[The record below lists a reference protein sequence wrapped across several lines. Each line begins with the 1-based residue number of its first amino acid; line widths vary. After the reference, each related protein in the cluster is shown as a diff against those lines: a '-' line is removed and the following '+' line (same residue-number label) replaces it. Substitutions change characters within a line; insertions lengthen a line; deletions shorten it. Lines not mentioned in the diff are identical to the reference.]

1 MAATA
6 RATSAAPWHERERA
20 VWGWGVAAGALLLT
34 AWSYWATGFSLR
46 AILGAEGRGQVAAY
60 VAKLFPP
67 DLSRPVLWDT
77 LVGAAETFAISFLGT
92 LLAIAIALTMVFF
105 SSRNLMYSGIL
116 FELEEERRAARW
128 ARRGVYLGA
137 KATLNILRTVP
148 HIVWAL
154 ILVFAV
160 GIGPFPGMLALG
172 IHTGGILGRLFGE
185 VLEDVDPRPIEA
197 LQATGASRFQILVYG
212 IFPQVLPQ
220 FVAYTLYRW
229 EVNVREATIL
239 GFVGAGGLGQ
249 RLHIAISLFLEQKL
263 LTYIIAIYCIVT
275 VVDFLSATFRRRL
288 L

>member
-1 MAATA
+1 MPGPI
-6 RATSAAPWHERERA
+6 SAAQQWQERERA
-20 VWGWGVAAGALLLT
+20 LWAWGLAAGVLVLT
-34 AWSYWATGFSLR
+34 AWSYWATGFSVR
-46 AILGAEGRGQVAAY
+46 EILGAEGRGQIAAY

-67 DLSRPVLWDT
+67 DLSAPVLRDT

-92 LLAIAIALTMVFF
+92 LLAVAIALVLVFF
-105 SSRNLMYSGIL
+105 SSRNLMYSGVL

-128 ARRGVYLGA
+128 ARRGVYLGT
-137 KATLNILRTVP
+137 KAVLNLLRTVP

-160 GIGPFPGMLALG
+160 GLGPYPGVLALG
-172 IHTGGILGRLFGE
+172 IHTGGVLGRLFGE

-197 LQATGASRFQILVYG
+197 LQATGASRFQILAYG

-263 LTYIIAIYCIVT
+263 LTYLIAIYCIVT
-275 VVDFLSATFRRRL
+275 LVDFLSGQLRRRL